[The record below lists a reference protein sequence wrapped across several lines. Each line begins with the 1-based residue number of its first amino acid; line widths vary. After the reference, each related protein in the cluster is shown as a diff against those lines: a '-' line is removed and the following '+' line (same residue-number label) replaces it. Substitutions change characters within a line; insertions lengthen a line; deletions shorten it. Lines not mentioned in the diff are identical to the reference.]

1 VGRRLY
7 VGNLSYQ
14 VQESEL
20 EQLFAQAGSVASV
33 FVPRDK
39 FTGQGR
45 GFAFVEMGTDAEA
58 QVAIEE
64 FHEQSLGGRSMKV
77 NEARP
82 QDSTNAARSAGWVHV
97 PGIPR
102 DPPRPQARHLLA
114 LVAFPGIELRIGA
127 ADGALL
133 CIVSRVVPPRLT
145 PTLPR

>member
-1 VGRRLY
+1 MGRRLY

-58 QVAIEE
+58 QVAIDLCRDAVVT
-64 FHEQSLGGRSMKV
+64 SLIVGAPILIVGMLV
-77 NEARP
+77 GLLIGLIQALTQV
-82 QDSTNAARSAGWVHV
+82 QDQTVSFVPKIVAMVAALIFCLPWIMQHLVEYSESVIGN
-97 PGIPR
+97 IPR
-102 DPPRPQARHLLA
+102 IIA
-114 LVAFPGIELRIGA
+114 GG
-127 ADGALL
+127 
-133 CIVSRVVPPRLT
+133 
-145 PTLPR
+145 

>member
-1 VGRRLY
+1 MGRRLY

-45 GFAFVEMGTDAEA
+45 GFAFVEMGTDSEA
-58 QVAIEE
+58 QVTIEK
-64 FHEQSLGGRSMKV
+64 FHQQSLGGRSMKV

-82 QDSTNAARSAGWVHV
+82 QESHGGGGGGGGGRGPNRRSE
-97 PGIPR
+97 PR
-102 DPPRPQARHLLA
+102 W
-114 LVAFPGIELRIGA
+114 
-127 ADGALL
+127 
-133 CIVSRVVPPRLT
+133 
-145 PTLPR
+145 

>member
-1 VGRRLY
+1 MGRRLY

-58 QVAIEE
+58 QTAIEK
-64 FHEQSLGGRSMKV
+64 FHQQSLGGRSMKV

-82 QDSTNAARSAGWVHV
+82 QESTVVAVVAGRTRSE
-97 PGIPR
+97 
-102 DPPRPQARHLLA
+102 PPLRAA
-114 LVAFPGIELRIGA
+114 LVVASLPSLPSDSPPVVCART
-127 ADGALL
+127 LSH
-133 CIVSRVVPPRLT
+133 CRVPRHA
-145 PTLPR
+145 

>member
-58 QVAIEE
+58 QAAIEK
-64 FHEQSLGGRSMKV
+64 FHQQSLGGRAMKV

-82 QDSTNAARSAGWVHV
+82 QDSHGGGGGGGGRGPSRRSE
-97 PGIPR
+97 PR
-102 DPPRPQARHLLA
+102 W
-114 LVAFPGIELRIGA
+114 
-127 ADGALL
+127 
-133 CIVSRVVPPRLT
+133 
-145 PTLPR
+145 

>member
-1 VGRRLY
+1 MGRRLY

-58 QVAIEE
+58 QVGIEKSRRALPAIEIVTA
-64 FHEQSLGGRSMKV
+64 LGPDLLQHAELQQVRGFV
-77 NEARP
+77 ARKLVG
-82 QDSTNAARSAGWVHV
+82 AAEI
-97 PGIPR
+97 PGITRSVP
-102 DPPRPQARHLLA
+102 D
-114 LVAFPGIELRIGA
+114 
-127 ADGALL
+127 ADGEP
-133 CIVSRVVPPRLT
+133 ST
-145 PTLPR
+145 

>member
-58 QVAIEE
+58 QVAIEK

-82 QDSTNAARSAGWVHV
+82 QDSHGGGGGV
-97 PGIPR
+97 
-102 DPPRPQARHLLA
+102 DPT
-114 LVAFPGIELRIGA
+114 GA
-127 ADGALL
+127 P
-133 CIVSRVVPPRLT
+133 SRVGRS
-145 PTLPR
+145 RSRHSS